1 MEGTKK
7 PVIIE
12 ESKETT
18 TVSADQTSFIGSP
31 GDLLKS
37 QDDFFYKI
45 SQVGDNQFKVEVPS
59 TKKRYMV
66 QYDPKSEIGFSGLPF
81 EWERY
86 FKDMKIRPD
95 EVAKSP
101 MEVLLTVNFI
111 ATQGF

>member
-1 MEGTKK
+1 
-7 PVIIE
+7 
-12 ESKETT
+12 
-18 TVSADQTSFIGSP
+18 
-31 GDLLKS
+31 
-37 QDDFFYKI
+37 
-45 SQVGDNQFKVEVPS
+45 
-59 TKKRYMV
+59 MV